1 MQEKRN
7 ILICLDV
14 LDIGG
19 VETFVYNQSLA
30 MKAKGH
36 NVYILSKKGVFT
48 EELKAKEINCIEFE
62 FEDKIYYDLNEIE
75 KILRIFQT
83 YNIQEVHI
91 NQFSAMN
98 VIMPACIVANI
109 PYIVY
114 LHMAA
119 GIIEDEELNA
129 YNYFERRFST
139 YQENFKLLF
148 KYAHKIIA
156 ITEQIKDYTIQ
167 RYEIE
172 DASKCI
178 VLPNCINF
186 EEYKSNI
193 EVNQVEKVLIVS
205 RLSYEKLNSITN
217 AIKLYEK
224 IKEKSNKKVSLTIV
238 GGGNEE
244 DTIKRYI
251 EDNNIQD
258 VEFKGK
264 VSNINKILEEY
275 DLLIG
280 LDRCILEAIAT
291 KRLAV
296 ISGYDGIKG
305 LIDETNIDEEIQE
318 NFCGKNLEEKS
329 FEEIANKIISLDKVE
344 VTKITEENYKKIRQV
359 LDINNNIYISEV
371 QNYKYHINY
380 QDLMKAMITINFIIG
395 KSEEEARAKIESNW
409 QEHVQYKEWIEGQL
423 ENYKKT
429 EKGDIHGRR
438 KIF

>member
-1 MQEKRN
+1 
-7 ILICLDV
+7 
-14 LDIGG
+14 
-19 VETFVYNQSLA
+19 
-30 MKAKGH
+30 
-36 NVYILSKKGVFT
+36 
-48 EELKAKEINCIEFE
+48 
-62 FEDKIYYDLNEIE
+62 
-75 KILRIFQT
+75 
-83 YNIQEVHI
+83 
-91 NQFSAMN
+91 
-98 VIMPACIVANI
+98 
-109 PYIVY
+109 VY

-305 LIDETNIDEEIQE
+305 LIDETITIGSAFGGDYECINIYTALITAKEVLNADVVFVSMGPGIAGTGTKYGFTGIEQGPMLDAVKKLGGMPISIPRVSFADKRNRHKGISHHSITVLKEIVNVSVNIPICIYDDEKLNYIKEQIKYNELELKHNVVYIKNE
-318 NFCGKNLEEKS
+318 NSKDDIEYFGLKVRSMGRNFDQDKEF
-329 FEEIANKIISLDKVE
+329 FEAASTAAYYLVE
-344 VTKITEENYKKIRQV
+344 VCNDIRRENHK
-359 LDINNNIYISEV
+359 
-371 QNYKYHINY
+371 
-380 QDLMKAMITINFIIG
+380 
-395 KSEEEARAKIESNW
+395 
-409 QEHVQYKEWIEGQL
+409 
-423 ENYKKT
+423 
-429 EKGDIHGRR
+429 
-438 KIF
+438 